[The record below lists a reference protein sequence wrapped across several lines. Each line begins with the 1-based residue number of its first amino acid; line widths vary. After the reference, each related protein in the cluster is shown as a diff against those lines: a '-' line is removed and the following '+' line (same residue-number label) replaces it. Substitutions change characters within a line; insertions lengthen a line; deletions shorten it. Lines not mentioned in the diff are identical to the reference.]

1 MVLEYRMSQRFIAEH
16 DFCEGI
22 RALVID
28 KDNTPEWRPSNLQD
42 VTEAEVAAYFAPLGD
57 RDLRFD

>member
-1 MVLEYRMSQRFIAEH
+1 MSQRFIAEH